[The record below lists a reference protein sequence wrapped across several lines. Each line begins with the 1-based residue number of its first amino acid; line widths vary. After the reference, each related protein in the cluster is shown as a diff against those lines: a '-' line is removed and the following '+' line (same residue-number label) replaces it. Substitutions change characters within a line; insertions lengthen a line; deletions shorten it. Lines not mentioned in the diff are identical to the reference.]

1 MRFKYLVHPGHITRC
16 DGNRHYVGA
25 SELMAL
31 YGVPP
36 SECAVM
42 SDRLFLATS
51 AYWRDSLIQLD
62 VRPEGDYR
70 EHLAQVAAE
79 RHDALVAAGAQ
90 CGLRGAAALLLAQIA
105 GA

>member
-1 MRFKYLVHPGHITRC
+1 MRFKYLVHPGFTTRR
-16 DGNRHYVGA
+16 DGDLHYIGA
-25 SELMAL
+25 PQLMAL

-62 VRPEGDYR
+62 ARSEGDYR
-70 EHLAQVAAE
+70 EHLARLE
-79 RHDALVAAGAQ
+79 GGA
-90 CGLRGAAALLLAQIA
+90 RG
-105 GA
+105 

>member
-1 MRFKYLVHPGHITRC
+1 MRFKYLVTPGNVTRC
-16 DGNRHYVGA
+16 DGDRHYVGT

-51 AYWRDSLIQLD
+51 AHWRDSLIPLT
-62 VRPEGDYR
+62 VRSEGDYR
-70 EHLAQVAAE
+70 EHLA
-79 RHDALVAAGAQ
+79 RLHGPKTT
-90 CGLRGAAALLLAQIA
+90 
-105 GA
+105 